1 MGVYI
6 LSIGGIHLWD
16 EILKILSKNSF
27 NSYLIALFI
36 LMFGAFVITILD
48 RFLKSKVKKLEGD
61 PKYEIIFFSYSI
73 FKKTFFPLIYYG
85 LLIATFSSLE
95 IPEGIE
101 KLIEYTGII
110 LFTIASI
117 RFINSVIDYWLR
129 ILTNKKDKT
138 TSQIQG
144 MKGLLSVL
152 KISIWGLGFLIAA
165 QNMGYIV
172 STAVAGFG
180 ITGIAVVFAAQSL
193 LGDLF
198 SYFSILFDKP
208 FEPGDFVIIGN
219 MMGTIQHIGI
229 KTTRMISLT
238 GEQLIISNGDLTSSR
253 LKNYKRMKR
262 RRIAFKIGVV
272 YSLAHDQLKEIP
284 LLFEKIV
291 KETKNV
297 SFDRAHFVEYGPY
310 SLNFEVVYYVNSK
323 DYLDYMD
330 AHQSINL
337 EIKRIFDEKGI
348 NFAFPTQTIQAT
360 MELENQNKTKELI

>member
-1 MGVYI
+1 
-6 LSIGGIHLWD
+6 
-16 EILKILSKNSF
+16 
-27 NSYLIALFI
+27 
-36 LMFGAFVITILD
+36 
-48 RFLKSKVKKLEGD
+48 
-61 PKYEIIFFSYSI
+61 
-73 FKKTFFPLIYYG
+73 
-85 LLIATFSSLE
+85 
-95 IPEGIE
+95 
-101 KLIEYTGII
+101 
-110 LFTIASI
+110 
-117 RFINSVIDYWLR
+117 
-129 ILTNKKDKT
+129 
-138 TSQIQG
+138 
-144 MKGLLSVL
+144 
-152 KISIWGLGFLIAA
+152 
-165 QNMGYIV
+165 MGYNV